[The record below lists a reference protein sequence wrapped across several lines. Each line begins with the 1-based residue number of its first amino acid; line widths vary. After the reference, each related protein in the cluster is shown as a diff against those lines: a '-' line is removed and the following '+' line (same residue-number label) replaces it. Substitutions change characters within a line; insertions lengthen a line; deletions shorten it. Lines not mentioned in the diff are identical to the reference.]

1 MVLQLKHGD
10 QPAIARAAGKWMATR
25 AGPLVT
31 DNTLI
36 VPIPLH
42 WWRLFKRRVN
52 QSALLA
58 QALANETQAFFAP
71 DALKRIRGTDTQDGK
86 DREGRFANLQG
97 AIEPHPKRGHILA
110 GRDILLVDDVMTSGA
125 TFAAAAQACHDAGA
139 ENVRV
144 IALARVAK
152 DA

>member
-1 MVLQLKHGD
+1 M
-10 QPAIARAAGKWMATR
+10 TE
-25 AGPLVT
+25 
-31 DNTLI
+31 NTVI

-42 WWRLFKRRVN
+42 WWRLFRRRFN

-71 DALKRIRGTDTQDGK
+71 DALKRIKKTETQDGK
-86 DREGRFANLQG
+86 DREGRFANLRG
-97 AIEPHPKRGHILA
+97 AIEPHPKRGHILT
-110 GRDILLVDDVMTSGA
+110 GHDILLVDDVMTSGA

-144 IALARVAK
+144 MALARVAK